1 MFFGVFAQQRRCQS
15 PRMHAGKLVFAQITD
30 LIHPEQFRRCVR
42 RYHGEH
48 KVKTFSCWSQF
59 VCMAFGQL
67 TFRESLRDVETCLRS
82 RADQLYH
89 LGIRGE
95 VSHSTL
101 ADANRERDWRI
112 YYDLAQLLIRR
123 ARVLYHNE
131 PTGLDL
137 KETAYALDST
147 TIDLCL
153 SLFPWARFRR
163 AKGAIK
169 LHTLLDLR
177 GSIPVFISISQGKQ
191 ADVRVLDELVLEPGA
206 FYVMDRGYVDFR
218 RLYCFVPA
226 SAFFVTRSKS
236 GLRFNRL
243 ESRPVDPSTG
253 VRSDQIVRLRNP
265 SSIQRY
271 PEKLRRIHYVDPETE
286 KSLTFLTN
294 NFELPPLTIAR
305 LYKGRWKVELFF
317 KWIKQHLRIKHFYGT
332 SDNAVRTQI
341 WISICVYVLV
351 AIVKKQSQSPRSLYS
366 ILQILSVN
374 AFSKEPLHQALSE
387 IVPQH
392 SGGDLCNQLI
402 FNY

>member
-1 MFFGVFAQQRRCQS
+1 MY
-15 PRMHAGKLVFAQITD
+15 AGKLVFAQITD

-42 RYHGEH
+42 RYKGNY
-48 KVKTFSCWSQF
+48 KVKTFSCWNQF

-89 LGIRGE
+89 LGIHGE
-95 VSHSTL
+95 VWRSTL

-123 ARVLYHNE
+123 ARALYQNE
-131 PTGLDL
+131 PTGLEL
-137 KETAYALDST
+137 EGAAYALDST

-163 AKGAIK
+163 TKGAIK

-177 GSIPVFISISQGKQ
+177 GSIPAFISISQGKQ
-191 ADVRVLDELVLEPGA
+191 ADVRLLDELVLEPGS

-218 RLYCFVPA
+218 RLYGFVLA
-226 SAFFVTRSKS
+226 GAFFVTRSKS
-236 GLRFNRL
+236 GLQLNRL

-253 VRSDQIVRLRNP
+253 VRSDQIVWLRNP
-265 SSIQRY
+265 SSVQHY
-271 PEKLRRIHYVDPETE
+271 PDRLRRIHYVDAATG
-286 KSLTFLTN
+286 KSLVFLTN
-294 NFELPPLTIAR
+294 NFELPPLTIAL
-305 LYKGRWKVELFF
+305 LYKSRWKVELFF

-332 SDNAVRTQI
+332 SDNAVKTQI
-341 WISICVYVLV
+341 WISVCVYGLV
-351 AIVKKQSQSPRSLYS
+351 AIVKKQLQSPRSLYS

-374 AFSKEPLHQALSE
+374 AFSKEPLDQVLNENASQT
-387 IVPQH
+387 PD
-392 SGGDLCNQLI
+392 GDTCNQLV

>member
-1 MFFGVFAQQRRCQS
+1 
-15 PRMHAGKLVFAQITD
+15 MHVGKLVFAQLTD

-42 RYHGEH
+42 RYNGNY

-59 VCMAFGQL
+59 LCMAFGQL
-67 TFRESLRDVETCLRS
+67 TYRESLRDVETCLRS
-82 RADQLYH
+82 RQDQLYH

-123 ARVLYHNE
+123 ARSLYHNE

-137 KETAYALDST
+137 KETVYALDST

-153 SLFPWARFRR
+153 NLFPWARFRR

-177 GSIPVFISISQGKQ
+177 GSIPTFISISQGKT
-191 ADVRVLDELVLEPGA
+191 ADVRILDELILEPGS

-218 RLYCFVPA
+218 RLYCFVLA
-226 SAFFVTRSKS
+226 AAFFVTRSKS
-236 GLRFNRL
+236 GIKFNRL
-243 ESRPVDPSTG
+243 ESRPVDSATG
-253 VRSDQIVRLRNP
+253 VRSDQIVWLANLA
-265 SSIQRY
+265 SIKHY
-271 PEKLRRIHYVDPETE
+271 PDKLRRIHYVDAETG
-286 KSLTFLTN
+286 KSFVFLTN
-294 NFELPPLTIAR
+294 NFELPALTIAM
-305 LYKGRWKVELFF
+305 LYKSRWKVELFF

-341 WISICVYVLV
+341 WISVCVYVLV
-351 AIVKKQSQSPRSLYS
+351 AIVKKELKSDRSLYN
-366 ILQILSVN
+366 ILQVLSVN
-374 AFSKEPLHQALSE
+374 AFEKEPLQQVLRDFQ
-387 IVPQH
+387 PQ
-392 SGGDLCNQLI
+392 DLTEAICNQLV
-402 FNY
+402 FSY